1 MENVKMRKTCEV
13 LGQERKRREKERV
26 RGMVMKGN
34 CDVRKY
40 KEKEGHEED
49 LNEGRGRVARGMWGG
64 GLVTPVLGISDTCFY
79 RIKVLWASPEVQL

>member
-1 MENVKMRKTCEV
+1 MRKTCEV
-13 LGQERKRREKERV
+13 LGQERKMREKERV
-26 RGMVMKGN
+26 RGMVKKGN

-49 LNEGRGRVARGMWGG
+49 LNEGRGRVAGG
-64 GLVTPVLGISDTCFY
+64 GGRGLVTPVLGISDTCFY